1 MSTRLEASIVALEGS
16 VAYSVVLVPVP
27 SVGRSRIVEGFLCE
41 SC

>member
-16 VAYSVVLVPVP
+16 VAYSVALAPLP
-27 SVGRSRIVEGFLCE
+27 SVRRSRIVEGFPGK